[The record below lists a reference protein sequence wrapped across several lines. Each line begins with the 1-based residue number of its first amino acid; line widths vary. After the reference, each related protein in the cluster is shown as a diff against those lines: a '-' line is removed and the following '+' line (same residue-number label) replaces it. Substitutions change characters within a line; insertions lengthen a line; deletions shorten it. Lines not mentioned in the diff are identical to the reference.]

1 MGLGVVKLPT
11 RFKQADVTRA
21 LKAATAAGLR
31 PSGCKIDPTGA
42 IIVMISNG
50 GAKPDNANPWDEE
63 LAQ

>member
-1 MGLGVVKLPT
+1 MTAPA
-11 RFKQADVTRA
+11 RFKQADVTKA

-42 IIVMISNG
+42 IIVMIGNG
-50 GAKPDNANPWDEE
+50 NSKQDSANPWDEE